1 MSENQQD
8 KATVHVKYKD
18 VEQTFTGNINEVW
31 IGVNR
36 FFSEMVPALDI
47 VGKVLITVDL
57 ERLIKDCD
65 GIIAVAPEGPT
76 ILVTKK
82 ILTDSETLSLQLLA
96 GYIGYRL
103 GLFHNDA
110 LAKEELQASLGK
122 SSKITS
128 TRLGELCRDGL
139 AIKTEEGRYRATT
152 FGIRQLQKEMLP
164 KISARLQT

>member
-1 MSENQQD
+1 MTETEEY
-8 KATVHVKYKD
+8 KVTVHIKYKD
-18 VEQTFTGNINEVW
+18 VEQAFAGNVDEVW
-31 IGVNR
+31 TSVNR

-57 ERLIKDCD
+57 EKLIKDCD

-76 ILVTKK
+76 VLVPKK

-96 GYIGYRL
+96 VYIGYKL
-103 GLFHNDA
+103 GLFRNDA

-122 SSKITS
+122 NSKITS

-139 AIKTEEGRYRATT
+139 AIKTEEGKYRVTT
-152 FGIRQLQKEMLP
+152 LGIRHLQKEILP
-164 KISARLQT
+164 KIPARLHT